1 MKYKRFQ
8 DTIVVRLETGEEIH
22 QSIRQICRREQVAL
36 GSISG
41 FGGIRRLKVGIW
53 NNPAGC
59 YDYLEE
65 SEKSMELLSL
75 TGNITMQNEEV
86 TTHIHVAA
94 ADNDFRVFG
103 GHLVTGEVQNLAEL
117 MIRIV
122 PGKVERIPFENWYVM
137 DLEEEA

>member
-8 DTIVVRLETGEEIH
+8 DTIVIRLDTGEEIH
-22 QSIRQICRREQVAL
+22 QSIRQICRREQITL
-36 GSISG
+36 GSVSG

-53 NNPAGC
+53 NNQDSC

-65 SEKSMELLSL
+65 SEKNMELLSL
-75 TGNITMQNEEV
+75 TGNITMQDDDV
-86 TTHIHVAA
+86 TTHIHVTA

-117 MIRIV
+117 VIRII
-122 PGKVERIPFENWYVM
+122 PGKVDRISFESLYVM
-137 DLEEEA
+137 DLGENQ